1 VAANV
6 STETSLSAD
15 KPTESP
21 ALWFF
26 IILGLSTLVLG
37 AISRELLLTVLLFTL
52 PLVGVYLLLRIAVAL
67 ERIADALES

>member
-1 VAANV
+1 VVANV

-21 ALWFF
+21 AFWLF
-26 IILGLSTLVLG
+26 IILGLATLVLG